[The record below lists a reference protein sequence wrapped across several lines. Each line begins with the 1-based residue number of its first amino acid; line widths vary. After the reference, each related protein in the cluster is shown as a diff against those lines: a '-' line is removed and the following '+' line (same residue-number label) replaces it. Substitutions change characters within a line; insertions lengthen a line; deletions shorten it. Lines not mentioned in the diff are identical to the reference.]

1 MNLTEYALNNRALV
15 KFFIAVLVIGGVF
28 AFISMSKLEDP
39 EIKVKQAMI
48 LTVYPGASAHQ
59 VELEV
64 TDVLEK
70 SIRSMGAI
78 STIESKSVA
87 DMSLITVELES
98 TVSGDELEQKW
109 DILRRKVIN
118 AQASLPSGTRPSV
131 VMDDFGDVYG
141 MFYAI
146 TTDGVSDEELM
157 DYAQLVKRE
166 LQDVAGVRRVELY
179 GDRKPCIN
187 IEILQDQMVNLGVH
201 PMEVL
206 ATLNNQN
213 KTVYPGYFNSGDQRI
228 LVAVNDSY
236 RSIEDIQDLI
246 IQGHEGDQLRLRD
259 IATVTKGY
267 EDPSRNEMR
276 YDGKRAFGLAVSME
290 KGGNIVSLGRIVDK
304 KLTDLKTSRI
314 PVGIDFH
321 KVFFQPERV
330 SEAIGVFMV
339 NLVESVV
346 IVILILMLTMGFR
359 SGVIIGTGLVIIVLG
374 SFVVLYLFDGTL
386 QRVSLGS
393 LIVAMGMLVDN
404 AIVIV
409 DGILVDLERGIK
421 RPAALTNITKKTA
434 MPLLGAT
441 LIAILAFFSANLH

>member
-1 MNLTEYALNNRALV
+1 
-15 KFFIAVLVIGGVF
+15 
-28 AFISMSKLEDP
+28 
-39 EIKVKQAMI
+39 
-48 LTVYPGASAHQ
+48 
-59 VELEV
+59 
-64 TDVLEK
+64 
-70 SIRSMGAI
+70 
-78 STIESKSVA
+78 
-87 DMSLITVELES
+87 
-98 TVSGDELEQKW
+98 
-109 DILRRKVIN
+109 
-118 AQASLPSGTRPSV
+118 
-131 VMDDFGDVYG
+131 MDDFGDVYG

-228 LVAVNDSY
+228 RVAVNDSY

-441 LIAILAFFSANLH
+441 LIAILAFFPIFISPDTTGEYVRDLFIVLAVSLLLSWILALTQIPIHADRSLKIQPKEGGEKLFDSRIYRLFRTFLTYILWHK